1 MMAVTK
7 TDTVDNL
14 QQDAGDA
21 VVSHDSCGL
30 QRLDDEHYLLYC
42 DRLKVHGGDV
52 LALKISV
59 SVEVS
64 FD

>member
-1 MMAVTK
+1 M
-7 TDTVDNL
+7 DDL
-14 QQDAGDA
+14 QQDSGDA

-30 QRLDDEHYLLYC
+30 QRLDDEHDLLYC

-59 SVEVS
+59 SVEVC